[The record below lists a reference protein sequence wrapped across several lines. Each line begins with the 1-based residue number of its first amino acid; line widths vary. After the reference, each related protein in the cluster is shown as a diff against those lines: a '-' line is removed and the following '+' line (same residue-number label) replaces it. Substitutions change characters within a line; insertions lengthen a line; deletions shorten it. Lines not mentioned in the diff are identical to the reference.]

1 MVPAATLGA
10 ATFQIHVAD
19 VREGTVGVGSATT
32 TCVFH
37 GATPYA
43 PSTAGADQE
52 ASEVE
57 GSWKLAGM
65 EEVAFQAVEEEDET
79 TSLEPS
85 VKVICA
91 EKRSAAGPA
100 PPVPTSGRFVAR
112 SAKSTDPE
120 DRSTF
125 RKICAVFQTSVV
137 FGAEPT
143 STPLTYS
150 VKRSSAVT
158 TMIAL
163 AGVLPAGGA

>member
-1 MVPAATLGA
+1 VS
-10 ATFQIHVAD
+10 
-19 VREGTVGVGSATT
+19 SATT

-100 PPVPTSGRFVAR
+100 PPVLTSGRFVAR

-120 DRSTF
+120 DAGEDRSTF
-125 RKICAVFQTSVV
+125 RKICAAFQTSVV

-143 STPLTYS
+143 SAPLTYR

-158 TMIAL
+158 TMIAV